1 MRASEARIPDRDL
14 LCILLPSFL
23 SDCLGDDLGDV
34 DGADIFTAFAVRA
47 LLLGEPGIVV
57 EEIGK
62 VSNFGLGDDDV

>member
-1 MRASEARIPDRDL
+1 MRASEACIPDRDL

-23 SDCLGDDLGDV
+23 SDCLGDV

-57 EEIGK
+57 EEFGK
-62 VSNFGLGDDDV
+62 VSNSGLGDDEV